1 MDSLSELRFEYHWHS
16 DICWWQSR
24 VLQANAQEL
33 DYLALKL
40 VFHHLL
46 ALYLID
52 EMILHSEPK
61 SKVLQSIKM
70 PDQQIIKMS

>member
-1 MDSLSELRFEYHWHS
+1 MDSLSELRFEYHWYS

-40 VFHHLL
+40 VFHRLL
-46 ALYLID
+46 ALYLTD
-52 EMILHSEPK
+52 EIVNFSVPQFPHLLSGDNY
-61 SKVLQSIKM
+61 SIFS
-70 PDQQIIKMS
+70 PIF